1 MVTNRTYT
9 SRRSGITKALADKL
23 AEIDGR
29 GLFRSS
35 VAETSAR
42 LKFWDEVEEFS
53 ENNPFGMPYVSNK
66 PLATREWLSL
76 YGEDDIGVCD
86 VFQTPC
92 DMWFSLSTCGFLK
105 TVSP

>member
-42 LKFWDEVEEFS
+42 LKFWDEVEGIRHPGPFIQAS
-53 ENNPFGMPYVSNK
+53 ET
-66 PLATREWLSL
+66 PLRRLEAAPRLGEHQSDVDLCREPPPEIPEPGNAT
-76 YGEDDIGVCD
+76 
-86 VFQTPC
+86 
-92 DMWFSLSTCGFLK
+92 K
-105 TVSP
+105 TNSPLEGL